1 MEDGLGKGYF
11 NKSGSNPIGRWTW
24 TSLGK
29 SKLHVVSAY
38 RVGPG
43 NDSLQTIRAM
53 EMRRLLQKKHPL
65 AKTSQKAFDADITK
79 YVETVRSQGYP
90 ILLFLDANSGHTARD
105 IKELE

>member
-1 MEDGLGKGYF
+1 MGGEMTILQGGAKGYF
-11 NKSGSNPIGRWTW
+11 NKSKSDPIGRWTW

-65 AKTSQKAFDADITK
+65 TKTPQKAFDADI
-79 YVETVRSQGYP
+79 RYP